1 MAVIP
6 LPQEVEKISNPVGF
20 LEQSSSSSAHVLV
33 STFNDVMRIDLG
45 KISKKS
51 NKLTRFFASLSF

>member
-1 MAVIP
+1 MAIIP

-33 STFNDVMRIDLG
+33 STFNDVTRVDLG

-51 NKLTRFFASLSF
+51 NKFTSFFASLSF